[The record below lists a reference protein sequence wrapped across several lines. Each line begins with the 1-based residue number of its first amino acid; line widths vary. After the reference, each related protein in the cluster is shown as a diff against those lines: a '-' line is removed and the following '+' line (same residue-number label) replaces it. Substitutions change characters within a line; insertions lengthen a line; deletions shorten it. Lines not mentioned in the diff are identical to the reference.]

1 MLFGA
6 ILAAAS
12 AGTAVAIAAGG
23 IAAVL
28 AVSAVFYIIGR
39 GEDLDRSQAPPAAD
53 ATSDPPPPDEPPPGD
68 EPPPACPRDRARLPA
83 GARPRRRG

>member
-1 MLFGA
+1 MGFSA

-28 AVSAVFYIIGR
+28 AVSAVFYVIGR
-39 GEDLDRSQAPPAAD
+39 GEDREHAQQPPATPPA
-53 ATSDPPPPDEPPPGD
+53 SDPPPA
-68 EPPPACPRDRARLPA
+68 PAPERPRLSA
-83 GARPRRRG
+83 GARPRRRR